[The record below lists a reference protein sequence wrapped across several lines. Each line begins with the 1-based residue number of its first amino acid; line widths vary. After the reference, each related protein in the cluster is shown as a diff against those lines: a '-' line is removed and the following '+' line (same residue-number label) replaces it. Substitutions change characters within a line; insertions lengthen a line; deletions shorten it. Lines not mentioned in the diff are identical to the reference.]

1 MKEDLLDELA
11 EAVGCLY
18 LSDLR
23 QIENYKEMVYYLD
36 EIEEWKYPEKQWRN
50 AIVYILG
57 DKAGKP
63 SEGESLKEYL
73 CREIRKSY

>member
-11 EAVGCLY
+11 KAVGCLY

-23 QIENYKEMVYYLD
+23 QSENYKKMVYYLD

-57 DKAGKP
+57 DKAGEP
-63 SEGESLKEYL
+63 GEGASLKEYL
-73 CREIRKSY
+73 CREIRKI